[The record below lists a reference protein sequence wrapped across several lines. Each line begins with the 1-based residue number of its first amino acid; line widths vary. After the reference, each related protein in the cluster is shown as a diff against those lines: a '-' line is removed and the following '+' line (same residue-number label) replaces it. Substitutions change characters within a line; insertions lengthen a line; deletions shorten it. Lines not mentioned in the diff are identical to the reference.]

1 MRPGNSPIGT
11 SQRARTVA
19 LTTAASAIVFTD
31 AGMPVLGPELRQSFA
46 LTLTGLGWVGGA
58 YALTIALLL
67 LPASAFAGRIGPR
80 RALQIGLLLFTAGTV
95 ALSLAPSGE
104 VLIAGRFL
112 QGAGTAVISPT
123 MLAALR
129 TQCGNPCGKAV
140 AWWSGIS
147 SSMVA
152 VGSLTAATVV
162 GITSWRVYFATAIV
176 LLLISVVLVSCSLP
190 DIRLSRTAL
199 PARLVAG
206 ASVAFAGAYL
216 ALVLR
221 RADLLLVPLALAAW
235 WVCQSAHQRRRR
247 RRGISQPSLVSRA
260 FTAPAFAG
268 LIVGGLLYSIVF
280 LVPLYDRL
288 VLGVSATDAALSLVV
303 IAAPPIA
310 FGPVISRWSARSG
323 ARVPM
328 IVGALMLMVA
338 MASATTWT
346 AHDHLYDTLPA
357 LLLAGCG
364 LAGLMAPSTAAAMAA
379 LPENLVV
386 EGAAVLAA
394 ARALGVSL
402 GAGATTGFAADRR
415 TCDLISHFCHEA
427 LSTTLKRPLL
437 PGAVVAALL
446 ALFLLAVLRR
456 PAPQLQ

>member
-1 MRPGNSPIGT
+1 MPAS
-11 SQRARTVA
+11 SHRARTVA

-58 YALTIALLL
+58 YALSIALLL
-67 LPASAFAGRIGPR
+67 LPASVVAGRIGPR
-80 RALQIGLLLFTAGTV
+80 RALQIGLALFTAGTV
-95 ALSLAPSGE
+95 AISLASSLE
-104 VLIAGRFL
+104 VLIAGRVL
-112 QGAGTAVISPT
+112 QGVGTAVISPT

-129 TQCGNPCGKAV
+129 MQCGNPCGKAI
-140 AWWSGIS
+140 AWWSGVS

-162 GITSWRVYFATAIV
+162 GVTSWRVYFAAA
-176 LLLISVVLVSCSLP
+176 LLLLLLSVALVSRSLP
-190 DIRLSRTAL
+190 DVHLSWTPL
-199 PARLVAG
+199 PTRLVAG
-206 ASVAFAGAYL
+206 ASIAFAGAYL

-221 RADLLLVPLALAAW
+221 RVDLLLVPLVLAGWWSCHAW
-235 WVCQSAHQRRRR
+235 YQRRRR
-247 RRGISQPSLVSRA
+247 ARSHPALGSRA

-303 IAAPPIA
+303 IAVPPIA
-310 FGPVISRWSARSG
+310 FGPLISRWSTRSG
-323 ARVPM
+323 PRAPM
-328 IVGALMLMVA
+328 IIGSLLLMIA

-357 LLLAGCG
+357 LLLAGVG

-379 LPENLVV
+379 LPEHLVI

-415 TCDLISHFCHEA
+415 TCDLISHFCHDA

-446 ALFLLAVLRR
+446 ALFLLAALRR
-456 PAPQLQ
+456 PVSQLQ